1 MQEVA
6 FRRSLDIEWK
16 VMIDHEPALSDP
28 NLVHLLRLAAAD
40 QDVPVLTMASG
51 AAHDAQQMA
60 SIAKMAMI
68 FVRSKDGRSH
78 TPEEFSSVADMVS
91 GIKVLAAGLHTLAY

>member
-1 MQEVA
+1 M
-6 FRRSLDIEWK
+6 K
-16 VMIDHEPALSDP
+16 VQWQ
-28 NLVHLLRLAAAD
+28 V
-40 QDVPVLTMASG
+40 T
-51 AAHDAQQMA
+51 